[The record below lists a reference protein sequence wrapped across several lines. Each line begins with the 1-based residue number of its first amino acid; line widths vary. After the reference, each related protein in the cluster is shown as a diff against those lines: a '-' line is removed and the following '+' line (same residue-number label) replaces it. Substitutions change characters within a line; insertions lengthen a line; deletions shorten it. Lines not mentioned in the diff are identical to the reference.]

1 MIKRIN
7 LRKFLSVLAFA
18 VGALIVSVGLL
29 YAAIQPPKISVP
41 ERTELKLGNL
51 TIWNPGSDVVPSQT
65 LHISDGIIHK
75 IAPSQ
80 PNDVTTICEGCF
92 AVPGLIDAHVH
103 TPPKIAIGN
112 QELFSLLY
120 LKYGVTSVR
129 DLGQFDDSLPN
140 LIKRIGQ
147 GKVAGP
153 RIYRCGRILDGDP
166 LSVPGAILVENHK
179 EGQRAVSRH
188 ARQNVDCI
196 KIYGNLSLDAFKGV
210 SEAADQ
216 FDLPLVGHTPHKI
229 SFNDIQN
236 FESQH
241 YTGIPYLTKPAPS
254 DWAYKSQDLINMT
267 QDEID
272 TVLDVMVENK
282 IAFLPTN
289 ANLESRLT
297 VSDRERFP
305 PSEGFKH
312 MPEFW
317 EISWPNVVSAPK
329 TDADIQT
336 ALNARPYALSF
347 IQKAHARNIDVL
359 VGTDVIMPYV
369 IPGESM
375 YQQLAIMAEALGSS
389 EAALE
394 AATRT
399 NGHHIDAGKIGEIK
413 TGAFAD
419 ILLFKTDPRGNL
431 EKLKNWDYAIVDGR
445 LYARGEVDA
454 AVRTYEK
461 HFRGRLYSAVT
472 NMAYGFLAGDYE
484 NSEVS
489 KH

>member
-1 MIKRIN
+1 M
-7 LRKFLSVLAFA
+7 
-18 VGALIVSVGLL
+18 GALIASLGVL
-29 YAAIQPPKISVP
+29 YLAIQPPKLVVP
-41 ERTELKLGNL
+41 ERTDLKLGNL
-51 TIWNPGSDVVPSQT
+51 TIWNPGSEVVASQT
-65 LHISDGIIHK
+65 MHISDGLIHK
-75 IAPSQ
+75 IEPSE
-80 PNDVTTICEGCF
+80 PDDTNTICDGCF
-92 AVPGLIDAHVH
+92 AMPGLIDAHIH

-112 QELFSLLY
+112 QDLFSLLY
-120 LKYGVTSVR
+120 LQYGVTSVR
-129 DLGQFDDSLPN
+129 DLGQFDDSLPD
-140 LIKRIGQ
+140 LIARIAQ
-147 GKVAGP
+147 GKLIGP
-153 RIYRCGRILDGDP
+153 RMYHCGRILDGDP
-166 LSVPGAILVENHK
+166 PSTPGAILVKNFENGK
-179 EGQRAVSRH
+179 RAVSKH

-210 SEAADQ
+210 SEAAAQ
-216 FDLPLVGHTPHKI
+216 LGLPLVGHTPNRM

-241 YTGIPYLTKPAPS
+241 YTGIPYLTKPAPT

-272 TVLDVMVENK
+272 KVLDVMVENN

-317 EISWPNVVSAPK
+317 EISWPNVVSAPE
-329 TDADIQT
+329 TNAEIQT
-336 ALNARPYALSF
+336 ELSARPYALSF
-347 IQKAHARNIDVL
+347 IKKAHEREIDVL
-359 VGTDVIMPYV
+359 VGTDVVLPYV

-375 YQQLAIMAEALGSS
+375 HQQLAIMAEALGSS

-399 NGHHIDAGKIGEIK
+399 NGRRIDAGKIGEIK

-419 ILLFKTDPRGNL
+419 MLLFKTDPRGNL
-431 EKLKNWDYAIVDGR
+431 DKLRYWDYAVLDGR
-445 LYARGEVDA
+445 LYARADVDA
-454 AVRTYEK
+454 AVKTFDK
-461 HFRGRLYSAVT
+461 HFKGPLYSTVT